1 MGLLLLAFKG
11 RMGLWDG
18 IAGAKAL
25 FAER

>member
-1 MGLLLLAFKG
+1 
-11 RMGLWDG
+11 MGLWDG